1 MSTAT
6 PGRRRRRLGI
16 STKATEPDAPTT
28 GPATETDTPTADPA
42 TEGTADA
49 AEEVADAPAGTAL
62 ADIAPAQPQSST
74 PPPSAEGGDQEADL
88 LSNFG
93 GGLPAAVD
101 PFAPQLVDRSRLP
114 EAPEER
120 LAVYEKAI
128 ETSRGTLAA
137 SVTRA
142 RFRAEIEIGFVL
154 DAIRSEPELYVPQYG
169 TIENYGDTR
178 WGYKRSTLYELMD
191 TAPIRLAAAAGR
203 VVSENPD
210 TKGRKAL
217 RAPTPRPALESAQP
231 ETTVEGTPDEAPD
244 APATPRAVKVE
255 LPKSAALE
263 LVPVWR
269 DQGEEV
275 GLAILAE
282 ADGEA
287 QESGRKLTAAL
298 VRKVVKNWGAEV
310 EDQGGRGEL
319 LPSEKEQREAVSRAL
334 AQAAATVNKLVAT
347 LGKLDMESVPP
358 LDHAEAERHA
368 KAIRAGGR
376 WLNGHVKVPEE
387 VVEAELVQD

>member
-16 STKATEPDAPTT
+16 TTKAA
-28 GPATETDTPTADPA
+28 ETDTTTADSTTTEEADGPA
-42 TEGTADA
+42 EGIDGAPTDAVPADGSPT
-49 AEEVADAPAGTAL
+49 DT
-62 ADIAPAQPQSST
+62 APAQPN
-74 PPPSAEGGDQEADL
+74 PPAQPDPDEDQEADL

-93 GGLPAAVD
+93 GGLPANVD

-114 EAPEER
+114 QAPEER
-120 LAVYEKAI
+120 LAVYEDAI

-154 DAIRSEPELYVPQYG
+154 DAIRSEPELYVPKYG

-191 TAPIRLAAAAGR
+191 TAPIRLAAASGR
-203 VVSENPD
+203 VVSGNPD

-217 RAPTPRPALESAQP
+217 RPPAPRLALESAQSEPAAEETPRAP
-231 ETTVEGTPDEAPD
+231 EGNNETPAD
-244 APATPRAVKVE
+244 PRAVKVE

-282 ADGEA
+282 ADEEA

-298 VRKVVKNWGAEV
+298 VRKVVKNWGAEA
-310 EDQGGRGEL
+310 EDRGNGSDESEL
-319 LPSEKEQREAVSRAL
+319 LPSEKEQREAVSRTL
-334 AQAAATVNKLVAT
+334 SQAAATVNKLVAT

-387 VVEAELVQD
+387 VVDAELVQD